1 MQFDCA
7 PAGVTLT
14 RHMAG
19 KPQRDAD
26 CRHQKVGQVRS
37 RLSLQA
43 AAGGPQGLRLETNRK
58 RHLHSPPVPDFVGCQ
73 THNAAPFHCET
84 IRLKCSFEPH
94 LVVWN
99 NVFLTNTCCA
109 SGMLSSH
116 RIKTFPINLTVGFI
130 VMCKCG
136 TDDEVSPD
144 RFQSEEGFISREA
157 TQRSS
162 GVF

>member
-1 MQFDCA
+1 MQTAATKKLDKSA
-7 PAGVTLT
+7 
-14 RHMAG
+14 
-19 KPQRDAD
+19 AD
-26 CRHQKVGQVRS
+26 CRY
-37 RLSLQA
+37 RLQQA
-43 AAGGPQGLRLETNRK
+43 DRRGFDWKQTGNGIFTP
-58 RHLHSPPVPDFVGCQ
+58 PPVPDFVGCQ